1 MKILITTDWYKP
13 VINGVVTSVTN
24 LEEGLRGAGH
34 DVRILTLSNDLHSYR
49 KENVTFI
56 GSIGVGVIYPNA
68 RLRARLNDPLVQE
81 LIDWKPDVV
90 HSQCEFST
98 FSFAKRIAHESGCPP
113 TYS

>member
-1 MKILITTDWYKP
+1 MITTDWYKP

-68 RLRARLNDPLVQE
+68 RLRARLNDPLENE
-81 LIDWKPDVV
+81 LIDRKPDVV
-90 HSQCEFST
+90 HRHFEIST
-98 FSFAKRIAHESGCPP
+98 LS
-113 TYS
+113 

>member
-56 GSIGVGVIYPNA
+56 GSIGVGVIYPDATTLINQLRDRA
-68 RLRARLNDPLVQE
+68 GADRLEAGRR
-81 LIDWKPDVV
+81 
-90 HSQCEFST
+90 SQPMRVLHLLLCQ
-98 FSFAKRIAHESGCPP
+98 AHRS
-113 TYS
+113 

>member
-81 LIDWKPDVV
+81 L
-90 HSQCEFST
+90 
-98 FSFAKRIAHESGCPP
+98 SFTANASSPP
-113 TYS
+113 SPLPSASLMRAAVR